1 MLERHR
7 KLGAQSFIA
16 LIVLAGISV
25 VAYSMAQAESQQP
38 DPRWAILAVL
48 AGVSALFPVSLPRGK
63 GRDRGVLL
71 TISTIFSFASILIF
85 GPAIAALVTTV
96 EACMSTWKSRQLV
109 STPQKALFNIFQLPL
124 ITFVTAKIFY
134 WSWGAAPPL
143 SSTAIKD
150 VSILFAYV
158 GLTGV
163 LYFALNAA
171 TISTVIALVTGQSLR
186 RTWHESFFSAAL
198 TNFAESCAAVV
209 IFLNFDETALL
220 AVGIALPT
228 VIVIFYAYKTNMN
241 RIHEAREHLE
251 EVNQLYHST
260 IEALAMAVDAKDQ
273 VTHGHIHRV
282 QVMTLELSRYCG
294 IEDEATLEGLRAA
307 ALLHDI
313 GKLATPDHILNKPSS
328 LTDTE
333 METMKAHATVGADI
347 LASVPFPY
355 PVSPFVRY
363 HHEKWD
369 GSGYPEGL
377 TGESIP
383 LGARVL
389 SIVDCYDALRSDRPY
404 RTKLSREA
412 ALDYIVS
419 ESGKSFDPFVV
430 EQLVNHISQ
439 LENAVE
445 RIELGLHLTDGV
457 SQQGRGE
464 TGIPHTL
471 TNTVFHDIASVHREV
486 QAISDLSQSMGRLLN
501 VSETMAL
508 LADKIQKLVPHDACS
523 IFLIDA
529 NNQNLVPYST
539 TGLEA
544 DKLGR
549 QELCVG
555 DGLTG
560 WVAAHRRAL
569 AGVSPTPD
577 FVDNPELAQVFRSGL
592 AVPLTLD
599 DNIVGVITL
608 YAQIKEAFR
617 PNHLRIVETIA
628 GYAATALANAIMY
641 EETKE
646 DAYTDMLTGLPNLR
660 YFKVFVEQ
668 ELRRAERS
676 NYPVTLIMM
685 DLDRFKEVNDE
696 LGHKAGDRV
705 LIEVAHI
712 LRNHMR
718 RADTVVRYGGDEFVG
733 ILPGVSKFDSLRILR
748 QIQQAVDNHPVS
760 LTGSCT
766 LQVGFSM
773 GSATFP
779 EDATSLDSLLTI
791 ADKEMYRDKL
801 VRAENA
807 DSPAILLPFSPKE
820 GSRSAIGHSNG
831 L

>member
-1 MLERHR
+1 MVEQHR
-7 KLGAQSFIA
+7 KLIA
-16 LIVLAGISV
+16 HAYIGLIVTAGILV
-25 VAYSMAQAESQQP
+25 VTTSMAAALDEP
-38 DPRWAILAVL
+38 DPRWAILAIL
-48 AGVSALFPVSLPRGK
+48 AGVSALFPVNLPRGK

-71 TISTIFSFASILIF
+71 TVSTIFSFASILIF

-109 STPQKALFNIFQLPL
+109 NTPQKALFNIFQLPL
-124 ITFVTAKIFY
+124 ITFTTAHVFY
-134 WSWGAAPPL
+134 FAWGSAAPLQPDG
-143 SSTAIKD
+143 IEGV
-150 VSILFAYV
+150 VSLFIMV

-163 LYFALNAA
+163 LYFWLNAT
-171 TISTVIALVTGQSLR
+171 TISLVIALVTGQSLR

-198 TNFAESCAAVV
+198 TNFAEACSSVV
-209 IFLNFDETALL
+209 IFLNFHEAALI
-220 AVGIALPT
+220 AAGVALPT

-241 RIHEAREHLE
+241 RIHEAREHVE
-251 EVNQLYHST
+251 EVNLLYHST

-282 QVMTLELSRYCG
+282 QVMTLELARLCG
-294 IEDEATLEGLRAA
+294 LSDESELEGLRAA

-347 LASVPFPY
+347 LESVPFPY

-377 TGESIP
+377 SGETIP
-383 LGARVL
+383 LGARIL

-404 RTKLSREA
+404 RSKLSREA
-412 ALDYIVS
+412 ALDYILS

-430 EQLVNHISQ
+430 KQLVQHTAE
-439 LENAVE
+439 LENVVLRMDA
-445 RIELGLHLTDGV
+445 GLHEHAGGGHDA
-457 SQQGRGE
+457 GE
-464 TGIPHTL
+464 VGPHNL
-471 TNTVFHDIASVHREV
+471 TNTVFHNIASVHREV

-523 IFLIDA
+523 IFLIDS
-529 NNQNLVPYST
+529 NNQKLVPYST

-549 QELCVG
+549 QVLSVG

-560 WVAAHRRAL
+560 WVAAHQRAL
-569 AGVSPTPD
+569 AGVSPAPD
-577 FVDNPELAQVFRSGL
+577 FSDNQELTETFKSGL
-592 AVPLTLD
+592 AVPLMLD
-599 DNIVGVITL
+599 ENIVGVITL
-608 YAQIKEAFR
+608 YSQVKEAFR
-617 PNHLRIVETIA
+617 PNHLRIVEAIS
-628 GYAATALANAIMY
+628 GYAATALSNAIMY

-660 YFKVFVEQ
+660 YFQVFVEQ

-718 RADTVVRYGGDEFVG
+718 RADTIVRYGGDEFVR
-733 ILPGVSKFDSLRILR
+733 ILPGVSKLDSARIVQ
-748 QIQQAVDNHPVS
+748 QIQRAVDNHPVS
-760 LTGSCT
+760 LTGTCT
-766 LQVGFSM
+766 LSVGCSM
-773 GSATFP
+773 GCATYP
-779 EDATSLDSLLTI
+779 DDAASLDRLLTI
-791 ADKEMYRDKL
+791 SDKEMYRDKL
-801 VRAENA
+801 VRADES
-807 DSPAILLPFSPKE
+807 DTPATLLPFAPKAE
-820 GSRSAIGHSNG
+820 QRARPAAKAAGSA
-831 L
+831 